1 MHLKS
6 LTLKGFKSFA
16 SATTLRLEPGITCV
30 VGPNGS
36 GKSNVVDAIS
46 WVLGEQGAKALR
58 GGKMEDVIFAGT
70 SGRAP
75 LGRAEVTL
83 TIDNAD
89 GALPIDYAEVSITR
103 RMFRDGAGEYEING
117 SHCRLLDIQELLS
130 DSGIGREMH
139 VIVGQGQ
146 LDSVLSS
153 KPEDRRAYIEE
164 AAGVL
169 KHRKRKEKALRKLDA
184 MQANLTRLTD
194 LTAELRRQ
202 LKPLGRQAEIARRAQ
217 AVQSELRDARLRLA
231 ADDLVTLRDE
241 LAKEEADEASARAR
255 RAEVEAQLSAGR
267 VEQERLEAALAEDA
281 PRLAAAQD
289 TWYRLSALA
298 ERLAGT
304 VRLAQERARHL
315 AGAAEARAPGRD
327 PDELDAEADAIA
339 EQEEGAGRGGRGGPA
354 RALGDHRGAH
364 RARTHAGRGR
374 TRAPGR
380 RPRARRPPRRAR
392 DARGPGRGPAQR
404 RRGHGGGDRAAVRRA
419 RRSAGAHR
427 GRRSGA
433 GGRPRG
439 ARGPRRGRHLAGG
452 ARHAHRGRARGR
464 ARPGG
469 RARGAGAGGRA
480 AAGALAGAGGG
491 VVGRAGPPRRLGV
504 DRRGR
509 RRAGHG
515 VGAGRGGGRS
525 PHRGRRGAGRAGR
538 RPRRG
543 RPRRRRRRP
552 RHPPHGRGGP
562 RLPGRGDARR
572 PVTAPPRPAPTAT
585 RRWTG
590 ADPHRRWA
598 WRRPRPPLDLA
609 PTPPPLD
616 LGPTRRRGP
625 GARPTAAG
633 AGAVPAAAGP
643 GAGRGAVGLG
653 AGSTA
658 ASTAARPGAVD
669 HPLPDVPGARWAAA
683 AVSGEGPVAEAV
695 RALLQGVVLVADGAA
710 ARRVVAAGLT
720 AVTADGDVLGPH
732 RASGGSGGGGS
743 ALDVQAAVDDATAA
757 LAKVEE
763 EVAGLRPA
771 LDGARAEEAARQAD
785 VEAAK
790 REQAAA
796 EQRRAGA
803 AARLGAHEQAVRSAT
818 AEAERLRTRRD
829 EVETRRTDALLALE
843 AAEQQLAVAEDEPV
857 ADEPDT
863 EIRDAAAE
871 AVETARS
878 AEVDARLALRTAEER
893 ARAIA
898 GRAESLRR
906 QAAAERQA
914 RSRAAAARA
923 ARERGARIAALVVT
937 AGETACGRI
946 AVSLA
951 AAAEE
956 RDAAAAAR
964 DSRERELGE
973 ARLVVGRLTALME
986 KLTDAVHRD
995 EVLRA
1000 QNRLRLE
1007 QLTEKVLGDHGLG
1020 AHDLVTEYGPDVPV
1034 PASAAEM
1041 AEYEA
1046 ARERGEDVT
1055 PPPPM
1060 PYERAAQQ
1068 RRASRA
1074 EKDLALLGKVNPLAL
1089 EEFAALEE
1097 RYRFLST
1104 QLEDLKNTRR
1114 DLLTV
1119 VREVDDKILEV
1130 FTEAYSDVAREFVT
1144 VFATLF
1150 PGGEGRL
1157 VLTDPEEMLTTGI
1170 EVEARPP
1177 GKKVKRLSLLSGGER
1192 SLTAMALLVA
1202 IFRARPSPFYVLD
1215 EIEAALDD
1223 VNLRRLILLMEELR
1237 ETSQLI
1243 VITHQKPTM
1252 EVADA
1257 LYGVSMRG
1265 DGITTVISQRLRPAS

>member
-83 TIDNAD
+83 TIDNSD
-89 GALPIDYAEVSITR
+89 GALPIEYSEVSITR

-117 SHCRLLDIQELLS
+117 DRARLLDVQELLS

-146 LDSVLSS
+146 LDGVLQS

-231 ADDLVTLRDE
+231 ADDLVALRDA
-241 LAKEEADEASARAR
+241 LAREEADERAARAR
-255 RAEVEAQLSAGR
+255 RAEVEEELR
-267 VEQERLEAALAEDA
+267 VARETQAELEEALAADA

-289 TWYRLSALA
+289 VWYRLSALA
-298 ERLAGT
+298 ERLRGT

-315 AGAAEARAPGRD
+315 ADSAAAERTPGRD
-327 PDELDAEADAIA
+327 PDELDAEADEIA
-339 EQEEGAGRGGRGGPA
+339 AEEELLVEGVSQ
-354 RALGDHRGAH
+354 
-364 RARTHAGRGR
+364 ARTRLAEVLEER
-374 TRAPGR
+374 TEHERTLQAAERA
-380 RPRARRPPRRAR
+380 
-392 DARGPGRGPAQR
+392 
-404 RRGHGGGDRAAVRRA
+404 HLAAVR
-419 RRSAGAHR
+419 
-427 GRRSGA
+427 
-433 GGRPRG
+433 
-439 ARGPRRGRHLAGG
+439 
-452 ARHAHRGRARGR
+452 
-464 ARPGG
+464 
-469 RARGAGAGGRA
+469 
-480 AAGALAGAGGG
+480 ALA
-491 VVGRAGPPRRLGV
+491 
-504 DRRGR
+504 D
-509 RRAGHG
+509 RRAGIATL
-515 VGAGRGGGRS
+515 AGKAEALR
-525 PHRGRRGAGRAGR
+525 
-538 RPRRG
+538 
-543 RPRRRRRRP
+543 
-552 RHPPHGRGGP
+552 
-562 RLPGRGDARR
+562 
-572 PVTAPPRPAPTAT
+572 
-585 RRWTG
+585 TG
-590 ADPHRRWA
+590 AAATADEIERLSEA
-598 WRRPRPPLDLA
+598 LA
-609 PTPPPLD
+609 EAQ
-616 LGPTRRRGP
+616 
-625 GARPTAAG
+625 ARTEEAAG
-633 AGAVPAAAGP
+633 ELEAARESTGVLDDGDSGLADRVAEAEAARESAAARVAELVAREREVEQQRAHWRARVDALSVGLARKDGTGALLGADGVLGAVSGLLTVDPSARTAIAAVLGSLADGVAVASPAD
-643 GAGRGAVGLG
+643 AVASLRSLR
-653 AGSTA
+653 ATDSGSA
-658 ASTAARPGAVD
+658 SLLVGGFSTAARTGEPPTG
-669 HPLPDVPGARWAAA
+669 RWASALVTAA
-683 AVSGEGPVAEAV
+683 EPLTGTVA
-695 RALLQGVVLVADGAA
+695 ALLADVVVVDDLDA
-710 ARRVVAAGLT
+710 ARAVVDARPELT
-720 AVTADGDVLGPH
+720 AVTVEGDVLSAT
-732 RASGGSGGGGS
+732 RARGGSGAASS
-743 ALDVQAAVDDATAA
+743 ALDVQAAIDAAVESREA
-757 LAKVEE
+757 VEQELAR
-763 EVAGLRPA
+763 LRPA
-771 LDGARAEEAARQAD
+771 VEGARAEEAARSAD
-785 VEAAK
+785 VD
-790 REQAAA
+790 
-796 EQRRAGA
+796 
-803 AARLGAHEQAVRSAT
+803 AARGALRSAEAGRSAAT
-818 AEAERLRTRRD
+818 AQLSRLEQVVASAEAEARRLRERRD
-829 EVETRRTDALLALE
+829 AVEARRSDALLALE
-843 AAEQQLAVAEDEPV
+843 AAEHQLSIAEDEPV
-857 ADEPDT
+857 EEEPDT
-863 EIRDAAAE
+863 EVRDAAAD
-871 AVETARS
+871 ALAHARS
-878 AEVDARLALRTAEER
+878 EEVEARLALRTAEER

-906 QAAAERQA
+906 QASSERQA
-914 RSRAAAARA
+914 RARAEAARAERERGAAVAALVVDAGAAALERIDVSLGLAAAERDEMAAARA
-923 ARERGARIAALVVT
+923 DREAAL
-937 AGETACGRI
+937 A
-946 AVSLA
+946 
-951 AAAEE
+951 
-956 RDAAAAAR
+956 
-964 DSRERELGE
+964 E
-973 ARLVVGRLTALME
+973 ARTATTRLTGLLE

-1000 QNRLRLE
+1000 QSRLRLE
-1007 QLTEKVLGDHGLG
+1007 QLTEKVLADHGLG
-1020 AHDLVTEYGPDVPV
+1020 VDDLVAEYGPDVPV
-1034 PASAAEM
+1034 PPSSAEM
-1041 AEYEA
+1041 AEFEA
-1046 ARERGEDVT
+1046 ARERGEDVVA
-1055 PPPPM
+1055 PPAM
-1060 PYERAAQQ
+1060 PFDRPTQER
-1068 RRASRA
+1068 RLKRA
-1074 EKDLALLGKVNPLAL
+1074 EKDLSLLGKVNPLAL

-1119 VREVDDKILEV
+1119 VQEVDDKILEV
-1130 FTEAYSDVAREFVT
+1130 FAAAYADVAREFEI

-1150 PGGEGRL
+1150 PGGDGRL
-1157 VLTDPEEMLTTGI
+1157 VLTDPDDLLTTGI

-1223 VNLRRLILLMEELR
+1223 VNLRRLISLMEELR